1 MAHVGGTRGQ
11 HPLGRFSLDANVT
24 MDFDNRRHRMSPTQ
38 VGSAQVG
45 VGQVSADQVAA
56 V

>member
-1 MAHVGGTRGQ
+1 
-11 HPLGRFSLDANVT
+11 

-38 VGSAQVG
+38 VGSGQVG